1 VSLEYDVV
9 VVGAGPAGSIC
20 ALELARAGKRVALLE
35 RGAYPGAKNMY
46 GGVIYARLLESILP
60 NWWDRAP
67 IERFVTRRSTMVING
82 GRALSVDFRS
92 DKWGEAP
99 YNGVTAYRSE
109 WDRWLASEAVLA
121 GAELFTAT
129 TATGLLR
136 EGVRVVG
143 VSTDRPNGEIA
154 ASMVVACDG
163 ANSFLAREAGLYP
176 KFSATHFTLGVKEV
190 LGLPREEIERRC
202 NLRGREGLD
211 IEMIGAT
218 GDVPGGGFL
227 YTNLESISVGVV
239 LKLSAL
245 SEQKRRP
252 EEFITELKANSAI
265 EPLVRGGELLEYS
278 AHLIPEGGYDAM
290 PELGS
295 PGLLVAGDAASLVLA
310 AGLWLEG
317 VNYAMASGL
326 AAARAIAASPERAVS
341 AYRDLLARD
350 FVMKDHK
357 RFRRTPE
364 LIFSP
369 FVQRTQPAVVCDILE
384 EVFTVSNP
392 EPKPGFSKIIRR
404 VLKRNDVKWR
414 DVARTSWRAYRSF
427 K

>member
-1 VSLEYDVV
+1 MSLEYDVV

-20 ALELARAGKRVALLE
+20 ALELARAGRRVALLE

-60 NWWDRAP
+60 KWWERAP
-67 IERFVTRRSTMVING
+67 IERFVTRRTTMVLDA
-82 GRALSVDFRS
+82 GRALSVDFRA

-121 GAELFTAT
+121 GAELFVAT

-136 EGVRVVG
+136 QGGRIAGVT
-143 VSTDRPNGEIA
+143 TDRPDGDIRA
-154 ASMVVACDG
+154 QTVVACDG

-176 KFSATHFTLGVKEV
+176 KFWSSHFTLGVKEV
-190 LGLPREEIERRC
+190 LALPREEIERRC

-218 GDVPGGGFL
+218 GDVPGGGFF
-227 YTNLESISVGVV
+227 YTNLETVSVGVV
-239 LKLSAL
+239 LKLDAL
-245 SEQKRRP
+245 AAQSRRP
-252 EEFITELKANSAI
+252 EEFITQLKAHSAI
-265 EPLVRGGELLEYS
+265 EPLVRGGELVEYS

-290 PELGS
+290 PELGA
-295 PGLLVAGDAASLVLA
+295 PGFLVAGDAASLTLA

-317 VNYAMASGL
+317 VNYAMASGQ
-326 AAARAIAASPERAVS
+326 AAATAIIASPERALS

-357 RFRRTPE
+357 RLRRAPE
-364 LIFSP
+364 LVFSP
-369 FVQRTQPAVVCDILE
+369 FVQRTQPALVCDILE
-384 EVFTVSNP
+384 DIFTVTNP
-392 EPKPGFSKIIRR
+392 DPKPGFISIVRR
-404 VLKRNDVKWR
+404 AMKRRDVKWR
-414 DVARTSWRAYRSF
+414 DAMRTSWRAYRSF